1 MFRVSGTDADV
12 WLIGETAPFRVPLV
26 SEDGWVWRPADESV
40 RHWLDA
46 QVLDCSGAPAPVERL
61 TLRSGRVELSR
72 CLAGPLVADGVC
84 RTLSLHSRWGHW
96 TTETLLLGGERVFG
110 GERPRQAR
118 DTQALL
124 QYPDGSYEPPQAQA
138 GLLARL
144 KHGSLAFE
152 GEVVV
157 SDMADD
163 RLTLRFRE
171 EVEYGAC

>member
-40 RHWLDA
+40 RHWLGA
-46 QVLDCSGAPAPVERL
+46 QVLDCSGAPAPVERV

-72 CLAGPLVADGVC
+72 CLAGPLVAEGVC

-96 TTETLLLGGERVFG
+96 TTETLLFGGEAVLGGER
-110 GERPRQAR
+110 ERKTGSTA
-118 DTQALL
+118 ALL
-124 QYPDGSYEPPQAQA
+124 QCPDGSYEPLSAHS

-144 KHGSLAFE
+144 QHGALMLE
-152 GEVVV
+152 GEVQLNDDGLDSLTVRFFENV
-157 SDMADD
+157 SYKPA
-163 RLTLRFRE
+163 
-171 EVEYGAC
+171 